1 MITSN
6 SSMGTHCCH
15 PPKLL
20 INAMMI
26 LSISGISIARHLM
39 SWLGRLKLK
48 SSIDIL
54 SLFVAV
60 LRHTTQPVSKRMRHS
75 LNPRQNGTATYTD
88 KEGIRQQQLLAF
100 IPRHHKHYIL
110 PNSVSRKVHF
120 SPQLQT
126 DPRENYLHAKSLQP
140 SGLLRTSKMLM
151 VRQLALLNRFFSSL
165 LVPFLSTRLIFLN
178 VHTVLTLFLHQW
190 SMSQTRHY
198 FIF

>member
-110 PNSVSRKVHF
+110 PRRCILVHSYRQILGKIISMLNLF
-120 SPQLQT
+120 
-126 DPRENYLHAKSLQP
+126 SLQ
-140 SGLLRTSKMLM
+140 
-151 VRQLALLNRFFSSL
+151 AC
-165 LVPFLSTRLIFLN
+165 
-178 VHTVLTLFLHQW
+178 
-190 SMSQTRHY
+190 
-198 FIF
+198 